1 MKKILQNLITKND
14 CSLKILKE
22 LYTELHISKKDFEKD
37 KKYLHETF
45 VDMSEIWLNNF
56 KKIDKVKYIL
66 LAEAPLWGET
76 KSYIYNELTPF
87 TQFFYKSDLENAL
100 EITLSS
106 KQSFINK
113 LNEIGFLIIDI
124 SPFALNKNTKVNY
137 KENLP
142 QSKKLTSKQYKK
154 LVSDTI
160 PYYFIQK
167 LRLAKKKITRNKTI
181 VIFRY
186 VRVENAFQDILA
198 NALISEEIIKA
209 KTDIKN
215 IFRNG
220 GGIDVANKL
229 RPIIK

>member
-1 MKKILQNLITKND
+1 M
-14 CSLKILKE
+14 
-22 LYTELHISKKDFEKD
+22 
-37 KKYLHETF
+37 
-45 VDMSEIWLNNF
+45 
-56 KKIDKVKYIL
+56 
-66 LAEAPLWGET
+66 
-76 KSYIYNELTPF
+76 
-87 TQFFYKSDLENAL
+87 

-167 LRLAKKKITRNKTI
+167 LRLAKKKITINKTI